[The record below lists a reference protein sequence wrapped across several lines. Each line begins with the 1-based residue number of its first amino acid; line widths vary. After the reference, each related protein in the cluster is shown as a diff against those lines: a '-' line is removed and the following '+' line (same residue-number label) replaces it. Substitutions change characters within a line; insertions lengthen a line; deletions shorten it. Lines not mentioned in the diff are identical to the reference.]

1 MNREEYLNYLTDKIS
16 EGAVRHRRLLAY
28 LFDTPFTWSFKIP
41 TDANR
46 AKDGMFLR
54 DRYANETGDYLL
66 YSDRLEPCSILE
78 MLVAL
83 SIRIEEDIMAEP
95 GEEKPE
101 KWFWEMISNLGLYPA
116 TDKVY
121 REDLVEGVIKAW
133 LSRSYEAN
141 GNGGLFPLHHPKKD
155 QRLCSIWDQM
165 NFYLNEKLKGE
176 TL

>member
-1 MNREEYLNYLTDKIS
+1 MNREEYFNYLTDKIS
-16 EGAVRHRRLLAY
+16 EGVVRHRSLLAY
-28 LFDTPFTWSFKIP
+28 LFDRPFTWSYKIQ

-46 AKDGMFLR
+46 AKDGKFLR

-66 YSDRLEPCSILE
+66 YSDRIEPCSVLE

-101 KWFWEMISNLGLYPA
+101 KWFWEMIKNLGLYPA

-121 REDLVEGVIKAW
+121 REDLVRGIVDNW
-133 LSRSYEAN
+133 LTRNYEPN
-141 GNGGLFPLHHPKKD
+141 GNGGLFPLHSAKKD
-155 QRLCSIWDQM
+155 QRLVSIWDQM